1 MENLTLDDNSRSS
14 MQSPD
19 LCLSPSLTRP
29 LQCVTAPSN
38 ILRSYRHNP
47 WIGGPGVLPSPNS
60 ALISGEECSTT
71 YSSCDNTIDS
81 VSDSGINDDSIAE
94 NVSPLKRTYEQQTA
108 INNIMINNLH
118 NANNTTNMI
127 NSNKIDE
134 NLNIVGQK
142 ANLLQEVAL
151 DKKILALE
159 NEDDGA
165 SMSKRKRSISFLD
178 SNNPLMTPFLMD
190 LCNDDYHMNAK
201 DYLQEN
207 DIENVL
213 NEWSVNLV

>member
-1 MENLTLDDNSRSS
+1 

-19 LCLSPSLTRP
+19 LCLSPSIIRP
-29 LQCVTAPSN
+29 LQCVTTPSN
-38 ILRSYRHNP
+38 VLRSYRHNP
-47 WIGGPGVLPSPNS
+47 WIGGPGVLPSPTN
-60 ALISGEECSTT
+60 ALINSEACNSTA
-71 YSSCDNTIDS
+71 YSRCDNTIDS
-81 VSDSGINDDSIAE
+81 ISDSSLDDANVAE
-94 NVSPLKRTYEQQTA
+94 NVSPLKRTYEHQTA
-108 INNIMINNLH
+108 SNNVMINNLKID
-118 NANNTTNMI
+118 NNTTNMT
-127 NSNKIDE
+127 NNGNKIEE
-134 NLNIVGQK
+134 NLSIIGQNG
-142 ANLLQEVAL
+142 NLLQESTL
-151 DKKILALE
+151 DKKILSLE
-159 NEDDGA
+159 NENEGA